1 MLVGNKADLHH
12 LRAVTSAEAHSYAT
26 QNNLHFIETSALDS
40 MNVEPAFVKMLTEI
54 YHGIVR
60 AGSKQKPTDTVN
72 LNATRKP
79 ISTCCAGLTE

>member
-1 MLVGNKADLHH
+1 
-12 LRAVTSAEAHSYAT
+12 
-26 QNNLHFIETSALDS
+26 

-60 AGSKQKPTDTVN
+60 AGSEQKPTDTVN

-79 ISTCCAGLTE
+79 IST